1 MNRTMRALGL
11 GLAVVFAA
19 GLALAQ
25 QAPLKRAAAS
35 PEVVK
40 PVPVGQVKLLGTDFG
55 PMAAVGFARRAE
67 LNRDY
72 VMSLKNE
79 NLLQNYYLEAGLWN
93 PQFRQTAM
101 GPDSRGDNIH
111 WGWESPTCQ
120 LKGHFLGHWLSAA
133 AYLAAQGDGEV
144 KAKADTIVAELA
156 RIQRENGGQWVGS
169 IPERYFYWIAQ
180 GKRVWAPHYTV
191 HKTFMGLIDMY
202 QIAGNKQ
209 ALEIANNWA
218 QWFHHWT
225 GQFSR
230 EQMDNILDVET
241 GGMLEVWADLYHIT
255 GDKMYSD
262 LIQRYRRGRLF
273 DRLLAGEDPLTN
285 RHANTTVPEVQGAAR
300 VYEVTGEPE
309 WRKIVEAYW
318 KSGVTDRGYFCTGG
332 QTDGEI
338 WTPPHEF
345 ASRLGDKNQEH
356 CVVYNMIRLADYLYR
371 WTGDIQY
378 ADYIERNIHNGIL
391 AQQNPRT
398 GMIAYFLPLRSG
410 ARKVWGTPTN
420 DFWCCHGSLVQAQ
433 TRHDRYVYYTDKDG
447 VIIDQYLPSEAS
459 VDWSGGKLKVRQ
471 RFDPETRGYGLLSTD
486 DPIRRPNRWVV
497 NLSVETDKPSDFTL
511 RLRLPWWL
519 AGEAELYLN
528 DQKQSLVSKPSTY
541 VALKRTWNKDK
552 IRLVLPKK
560 LHVEAL
566 PDRPDTV
573 AFMDGPVVLAGL
585 TDVERTLIGDKSK
598 PETLLVPDNEREWAT
613 WLNGYKTFGQ
623 DVNIRFVPISEIV
636 DETYTVYFPVRARN

>member
-1 MNRTMRALGL
+1 MNRLKKTTWL
-11 GLAVVFAA
+11 GLAVLLGATL
-19 GLALAQ
+19 GLAQ
-25 QAPLKRAAAS
+25 QAPMKRATAS

-40 PVPVGQVKLLGTDFG
+40 PLPPGQVKLLGDDFNS
-55 PMAAVGFARRAE
+55 MAPVGFAHRAE

-72 VMSLKNE
+72 MVSLKNE
-79 NLLQNYYLEAGLWN
+79 NLLQNYYLEAGMWN

-133 AYLAAQGDGEV
+133 AYLSAQGDTEV
-144 KAKADTIVAELA
+144 KAKADKIISELA
-156 RIQRENGGQWVGS
+156 LIQKANGGQWVGS
-169 IPERYFYWIAQ
+169 IPEKYFYWIAQ

-202 QIAGNKQ
+202 KVAGNKQ

-218 QWFHHWT
+218 KWFHTWT
-225 GQFSR
+225 SQYSR
-230 EQMDNILDVET
+230 EQMDNILDFET
-241 GGMLEVWADLYHIT
+241 GGMLEVWADLYGIT
-255 GDKMYSD
+255 GDPMYSD
-262 LIQRYRRGRLF
+262 LIQKYRRGRLF
-273 DRLLAGEDPLTN
+273 DPLLAGKDPLTN
-285 RHANTTVPEVQGAAR
+285 RHANTTIPELQGAAR
-300 VYEVTGEPE
+300 VYEVTGDPE

-318 KSGVTDRGYFCTGG
+318 KSAVTDRGFYCTGG

-345 ASRLGDKNQEH
+345 ATRLGDKNQEH

-398 GMIAYFLPLRSG
+398 GMIAYFLPLRAG
-410 ARKVWGTPTN
+410 GHKVWGSPTN

-447 VIIDQYLPSEAS
+447 VIVDQYIPTEANL
-459 VDWSGGKLKVRQ
+459 DWNGAKVKISQ
-471 RFDPETRGYGLLSTD
+471 RFDPETSAYVRLGITD
-486 DPIRRPNRWVV
+486 PTRRPNRWVV
-497 NLSVETDKPSDFTL
+497 TMNVESDKPAEMTL
-511 RLRLPWWL
+511 RVRLPWWL
-519 AGEAELYLN
+519 AGDAEIYVN
-528 DQKQSLVSKPSTY
+528 DQKQSIASKPSSY
-541 VALKRTWNKDK
+541 VSLKRTWSKDT

-560 LHVEAL
+560 LTLEPL

-585 TDVERTLIGDKSK
+585 TDMERTLVGDKSK
-598 PETLLVPDNEREWAT
+598 PESILAPDNEREWAT
-613 WLNGYKTFGQ
+613 WLAGYKTVGQ
-623 DVNIRFVPISEIV
+623 DVNVRFVPISEIT
-636 DETYTVYFPVRARN
+636 DEMYTVYFPVRARN